1 MKQSEQIRWQI
12 NSFDTLS
19 TYTLFH
25 MLQLRQDVF
34 VVEQACIYN
43 DIDEK
48 DKQATHIVGWDDS
61 HKTLCACLRIMYSQ
75 NTAIISIGRV
85 VVAKGYRR
93 EGVGK
98 KLMQI
103 ALENIQQVAAQSL
116 IAPPVI
122 TLSAQQQLTDFYASL
137 GFIIDS
143 SPYDEDGIPH
153 VRMVLNH

>member
-1 MKQSEQIRWQI
+1 
-12 NSFDTLS
+12 
-19 TYTLFH
+19 

-48 DKQATHIVGWDDS
+48 DKRATHVVGWDDS
-61 HKTLCACLRIMYSQ
+61 QKTLCACLRIMYSQ
-75 NTAIISIGRV
+75 ENTPTISIGRV
-85 VVAKGYRR
+85 VVAKVYRR

-103 ALENIQQVAAQSL
+103 ALENIRQVAAQSL

-122 TLSAQQQLTDFYASL
+122 TISAQQQLTKFYTSM
-137 GFIIDS
+137 GFVIDS
-143 SPYDEDGIPH
+143 PPYDEDGILH
-153 VRMVLNH
+153 VRMVLNHQVHFQ

>member
-1 MKQSEQIRWQI
+1 
-12 NSFDTLS
+12 
-19 TYTLFH
+19 
-25 MLQLRQDVF
+25 
-34 VVEQACIYN
+34 
-43 DIDEK
+43 
-48 DKQATHIVGWDDS
+48 
-61 HKTLCACLRIMYSQ
+61 MYSPE

-153 VRMVLNH
+153 VRMVLKH